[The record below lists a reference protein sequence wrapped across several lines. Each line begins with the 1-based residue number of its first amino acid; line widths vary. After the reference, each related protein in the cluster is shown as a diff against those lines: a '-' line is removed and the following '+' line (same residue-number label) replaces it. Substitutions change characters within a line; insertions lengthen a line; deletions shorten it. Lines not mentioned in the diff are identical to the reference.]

1 MYIIYS
7 GSAKQYA
14 SAARTV
20 REGKRTRI
28 ETTYL
33 GRVVDREAGVY
44 SSRERGYFTFD
55 ASTGE
60 YGPVPDGWDV
70 PATEGTDGRSRELSH
85 MLDFG
90 DAFALDS
97 FLWATGMMGVVDAVG
112 VANADTLH
120 AMLLFYMLS
129 TMANCDAGTWFEG
142 SIAGLMYPGASMS
155 SQRVSDFLAA
165 LGEPERQLA
174 FQTAWIEFVHGKYKR
189 DGGILIDSTGLP
201 NSVHFPLTCVSRHNG
216 KVGTEVRLIIV
227 VQRTTGLPIFY
238 QAVPGNVVDVS
249 TLERVLLHLESLGVD
264 VDLCIIDAG
273 YESGPNLDLFYGE
286 DHTCRT
292 GYITRLS
299 SDDANLLD
307 VASKRL
313 AGIRKE
319 ENLVHYQDRCLFMVR
334 EEVMVGKS
342 KDNPAWL
349 YLGVDC
355 SREADEQRKLMRR
368 AKTDGLSDAEIVL
381 RLEREGV
388 FAVISGRPLSCEE
401 VLPAYYQRQAAEQI
415 FDFAK
420 NYTKMLPLRT
430 HTVETFQ
437 GHLLLSYMATCAVKM
452 VQMRMREASLTL
464 GSRFQGLRNQKCRV
478 YKSKVVTD
486 VPQRYARE
494 SYKALGVECPA
505 AIPIS
510 GGRLLL
516 DRPKA
521 GSVNP
526 RPRKVRRRTGNKGT
540 AQTAEPAKVDA
551 PDGGA

>member
-20 REGKRTRI
+20 REGKRTRTV
-28 ETTYL
+28 TTYL
-33 GRVVDREAGVY
+33 GRVVDREEGVY
-44 SSRERGYFTFD
+44 SNRERGYFTFD
-55 ASTGE
+55 TKTGE
-60 YGPVPDGWDV
+60 YGPVPEGWDV
-70 PATEGTDGRSRELSH
+70 PATEEADGRSRELSH

-97 FLWATGMMGVVDAVG
+97 FLWATGMMEVVDSVG
-112 VANADTLH
+112 VANKDTLH

-129 TMANCDAGTWFEG
+129 TMANCDARTWFEG
-142 SIAGLMYPGASMS
+142 SVAGLMYPDASMS

-165 LGEPERQLA
+165 LGDPDRQLA
-174 FQTAWIEFVHGKYKR
+174 FQTRWIEFVNKKFKR

-201 NSVHFPLTCVSRHNG
+201 NSVHFPLTCVSKHNG
-216 KVGTEVRLIIV
+216 KVSTEVRLIIV

-238 QAVPGNVVDVS
+238 QAIPGNVVDVS
-249 TLERVLLHLESLGVD
+249 TLERVLLHLEALGVD

-273 YESGPNLDLFYGE
+273 YESGPNLDLFYG
-286 DHTCRT
+286 DDKTCKT

-299 SDDANLLD
+299 SDDSNLLE
-307 VASKRL
+307 VASRRL
-313 AGIRKE
+313 ADIRKE
-319 ENLVHYQDRCLFMVR
+319 ENLVRYQDRCLFMVR
-334 EEVMVGKS
+334 EEVKVGKN
-342 KDNPAWL
+342 KDKPAWL
-349 YLGVDC
+349 YLGVDVN
-355 SREADEQRKLMRR
+355 RAADEQRKLMRR

-388 FAVISGRPLSCEE
+388 FAVVSGRKLTCGE
-401 VLPAYYQRQAAEQI
+401 VLPAYYQRQAAEQV
-415 FDFAK
+415 FDYAK

-437 GHLLLSYMATCAVKM
+437 GHLLLSYMATCAIKL

-478 YKSKVVTD
+478 YKGRIVTD
-486 VPQRYARE
+486 VPQRFARE
-494 SYKALGVECPA
+494 SYAALGVECPA
-505 AIPIS
+505 AITIS
-510 GGRLLL
+510 GGRLALE
-516 DRPKA
+516 RPKA

-526 RPRKVRRRTGNKGT
+526 RPRKARTRTGGKGK
-540 AQTAEPAKVDA
+540 AAEPAK
-551 PDGGA
+551 GAAAEEGA

>member
-7 GSAKQYA
+7 GNAKQYA

-20 REGKRTRI
+20 REGKRTRVV
-28 ETTYL
+28 TTYL

-44 SSRERGYFTFD
+44 SSERRGYFTFD
-55 ASTGE
+55 VTTGE
-60 YGPVPDGWDV
+60 YGPVPDGWDL
-70 PATEGTDGRSRELSH
+70 PATEDAGAGEVPH

-90 DAFALDS
+90 DAFALS
-97 FLWATGMMGVVDAVG
+97 EFLWATGMMEVVDRVG
-112 VANADTLH
+112 LANTDTLH

-129 TMANCDAGTWFEG
+129 AMANCDAQTWMEG
-142 SIAGLMYPGASMS
+142 SVARLMYPGASMS

-174 FQTAWIEFVHGKYKR
+174 FQTAWIEFVNGKYKR
-189 DGGILIDSTGLP
+189 DGGVLIDSTGLP

-216 KVGTEVRLIIV
+216 KVATEVRLIFV

-238 QAVPGNVVDVS
+238 MAVPGNVVDVS

-264 VDLCIIDAG
+264 VDLCIMDAG
-273 YESGPNLDLFYGE
+273 YESGANLDLFYDA
-286 DHTCRT
+286 DHRCKM

-299 SDDANLLD
+299 SDDANLVE
-307 VASKRL
+307 VAAREL
-313 AGIRKE
+313 GGIRKE
-319 ENLVHYQDRCLFMVR
+319 ENVEHYGDRTLFMVR
-334 EEVMVGKS
+334 SEVKVGKNG
-342 KDNPAWL
+342 DNPAWL

-368 AKTDGLSDAEIVL
+368 VRRDGLSDAEIVL

-388 FAVISGRPLSCEE
+388 FGLVSGKKLECSE

-430 HTVETFQ
+430 HSVETFQ
-437 GHLLLSYMATCAVKM
+437 GHLLLSYMATCAIKM
-452 VQMRMREASLTL
+452 VQIKMREASLTL

-486 VPQRYARE
+486 VPQKFARE
-494 SYKALGVECPA
+494 SYEALGITCPA

-510 GGRLLL
+510 GGRLVLEHP
-516 DRPKA
+516 RA

-526 RPRKVRRRTGNKGT
+526 RPRQTRRRNGSKGKDKDKAAKAEAG
-540 AQTAEPAKVDA
+540 AQS
-551 PDGGA
+551 